1 MTMLFRGRF
10 KVFLPCSR
18 NFLHKFTLQCR
29 VCFDFADDSSSK
41 TFNRTFRI
49 LKVLKLYKGQG
60 FGPTFVVSNSQ
71 LLDILNSEKRRTT
84 VRWRMSQEICTTA
97 LACFSWLSIEYF

>member
-41 TFNRTFRI
+41 TFNCTFRI

-71 LLDILNSEKRRTT
+71 LLDILNSEKRND
-84 VRWRMSQEICTTA
+84 SP
-97 LACFSWLSIEYF
+97 LANVPRNMYDGVSLLFLAIN